1 MRREARGQ
9 PAGVTSLFPTG
20 WVPGTELNLSGLTA
34 SDFSQGAIS
43 LALVQRFWFSWAAV
57 T

>member
-9 PAGVTSLFPTG
+9 PAGVTSLLPTG

-34 SDFSQGAIS
+34 SDFSQGYRLLNVIIQAQ
-43 LALVQRFWFSWAAV
+43 LC
-57 T
+57 

>member
-1 MRREARGQ
+1 MHREARGQ